1 MAYVLGWVANNA
13 AHGVPLSGRTNEM
26 SKGPFAKHMDSHWR
40 YANAPKKFKWWF
52 GKIEW
57 KRSRHKL
64 NERRDDKDKRFNKIL
79 RRYGLAHLQII
90 RLENREQVLGER
102 NG

>member
-1 MAYVLGWVANNA
+1 
-13 AHGVPLSGRTNEM
+13 M
-26 SKGPFAKHMDSHWR
+26 SKSHFAKHMDIHWR

-79 RRYGLAHLQII
+79 RRYGLARLQII

>member
-1 MAYVLGWVANNA
+1 
-13 AHGVPLSGRTNEM
+13 M
-26 SKGPFAKHMDSHWR
+26 SKSHFAKHMDSHWR

-90 RLENREQVLGER
+90 RLENR
-102 NG
+102 

>member
-1 MAYVLGWVANNA
+1 
-13 AHGVPLSGRTNEM
+13 M
-26 SKGPFAKHMDSHWR
+26 SKSHFAKHMDSHWR

-57 KRSRHKL
+57 KRNRHKL
-64 NERRDDKDKRFNKIL
+64 TERRDDKDKRFNKIL
-79 RRYGLAHLQII
+79 RGYGLAHLQII

>member
-1 MAYVLGWVANNA
+1 
-13 AHGVPLSGRTNEM
+13 M
-26 SKGPFAKHMDSHWR
+26 SKSHFAKHMDSHWR

-57 KRSRHKL
+57 KRSRYKL

-79 RRYGLAHLQII
+79 RGYGLAHLQII